1 MSIKMKLFGR
11 RTLLVSVSALAIFV
25 ALGYR
30 LLFPGISFLVSYMDD
45 NNRAGLYSIKDVSI
59 KVNKDRTIPAR
70 LYTPDSEHSR
80 TIVLIHG
87 VHSDGY
93 NEKRLIHLAYVLVQM
108 GYQVFIPDIADLRS
122 YDIVLRASDD
132 IESAALWMLESQDL
146 KSADKKVG
154 LWGISFAGGLC
165 MRLSS
170 SDSLKDRISSVFSFG
185 GHGNMNT
192 TIDYLMTGE
201 TPTGTT
207 LPHIYGQAVLLRRYA
222 DVMVPKDQ
230 VLLLQDT
237 MLDYLRGDHE
247 KAKVESEALPKE
259 SRRYTHLIFERD
271 VKTLGRL
278 LKEKIGTPSTP
289 KAVSADTAPP
299 PQCSVHLLHGSL
311 DNVIPP
317 SELTRLEEWASHGD
331 IEVFSLVS
339 DMINHVELED
349 DRGIIALIDYYKI
362 IRFWTELLRNS

>member
-1 MSIKMKLFGR
+1 
-11 RTLLVSVSALAIFV
+11 
-25 ALGYR
+25 
-30 LLFPGISFLVSYMDD
+30 
-45 NNRAGLYSIKDVSI
+45 
-59 KVNKDRTIPAR
+59 
-70 LYTPDSEHSR
+70 
-80 TIVLIHG
+80 
-87 VHSDGY
+87 
-93 NEKRLIHLAYVLVQM
+93 
-108 GYQVFIPDIADLRS
+108 
-122 YDIVLRASDD
+122 
-132 IESAALWMLESQDL
+132 
-146 KSADKKVG
+146 
-154 LWGISFAGGLC
+154 
-165 MRLSS
+165 
-170 SDSLKDRISSVFSFG
+170 
-185 GHGNMNT
+185 
-192 TIDYLMTGE
+192 
-201 TPTGTT
+201 
-207 LPHIYGQAVLLRRYA
+207 
-222 DVMVPKDQ
+222 MVPKDQ